1 MWMNTYDIDDAVE
14 IIARR
19 APQFSKYAKFL
30 ADWRDTVN
38 ANSDGW
44 AHWKGGTKPA
54 DTLSALLKAVVDHVR
69 TGQFGR
75 SKPLPTDAQFRKALA
90 PIRAA
95 ATKHNL
101 TAPTLAQETPKAQT
115 EVISP
120 VETLDSET
128 FVTIAQRHGEDS
140 EPDHE
145 VGDLQVFFRAAYDL
159 LTREQRESFLAR
171 EDVRDTIESALVSD
185 SLPTGPAAAGAVREM
200 LETGNG
206 PKPGR

>member
-1 MWMNTYDIDDAVE
+1 MWMNTYEIDETVE
-14 IIARR
+14 IIAQH
-19 APQFSKYAKFL
+19 APQLAKYAKFL

-44 AHWKGGTKPA
+44 AHWTGGTKPA
-54 DTLSALLKAVVDHVR
+54 DSLSTLLKAVVDHFR

-101 TAPTLAQETPKAQT
+101 TAPTLQDESSKSRAKASS
-115 EVISP
+115 VAP
-120 VETLDSET
+120 LDSQT

-145 VGDLQVFFRAAYDL
+145 VGDLQAFFRAAYDM
-159 LTREQRESFLAR
+159 LTPEQRECFLAR
-171 EDVRDTIESALVSD
+171 DDVRETIESALVSD
-185 SLPTGPAAAGAVREM
+185 PLPSGPAAADAVREI
-200 LETGNG
+200 LEASG
-206 PKPGR
+206 KPTLGR